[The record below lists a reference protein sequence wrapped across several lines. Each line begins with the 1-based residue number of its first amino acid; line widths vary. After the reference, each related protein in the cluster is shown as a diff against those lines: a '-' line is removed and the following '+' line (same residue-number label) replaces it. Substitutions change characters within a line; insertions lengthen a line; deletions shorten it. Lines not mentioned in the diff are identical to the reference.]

1 MDFNQPALKSEAA
14 QNEAARALQ
23 APFVSVV
30 IPCYKQA
37 HFLPEAIESV
47 LKQSYAHREIV
58 VVDDGSP
65 DNTAEVA
72 KRYPGVHCLSQQNA
86 GLANAR
92 NAGLRVS
99 QGKYIVFL
107 DADDRLADGA
117 LETGVTFLNARP
129 QSAFVFGECRR
140 IDVQGKIVPRP
151 DPPPRNED
159 SYLEL
164 LRHCFIWCPATVMH
178 RRQVLLDIG
187 GFRPNLNGTEDYDL
201 YLRIS
206 CKLPISG
213 HGRVVADYRLYEGSM
228 STNAELTLKSLLSI
242 FRTQRNYIN
251 GKPAYQRAYREGLRQ
266 TRRYYGSK
274 LLQNALKNLES
285 KSERGKLSDLLAL
298 LRLYPSGLAQY
309 VAASLRAKLRV
320 FAPQK

>member
-1 MDFNQPALKSEAA
+1 MVSNRQTLKSEAVE
-14 QNEAARALQ
+14 NGVSRDLEAPL
-23 APFVSVV
+23 VSVV

-47 LKQSYAHREIV
+47 LKQSYTHREIV

-72 KRYPGVHCLSQQNA
+72 RRYPGVHCLSQENA

-99 QGKYIVFL
+99 QGKYVVFL
-107 DADDRLADGA
+107 DADDRLASGA
-117 LETGVTFLNARP
+117 LQIGVDFLNARP
-129 QSAFVFGECRR
+129 HSAFVFGECRR
-140 IDVQGKIVPRP
+140 IDVEGRVVPRP

-164 LRHCFIWCPATVMH
+164 LHHCFIWCPASVMH
-178 RRQVLLDIG
+178 RKEVLLEIG

-206 CKLPISG
+206 CSLPVSG

-228 STNAELTLKSLLSI
+228 STNAELTLKSLLYI
-242 FRTQRNYIN
+242 FKTQRNYIN
-251 GKPAYQRAYREGLRQ
+251 GNPAYERAYREGLRQ

-274 LLQNALKNLES
+274 LLQNALKNLEN
-285 KSERGKLSDLLAL
+285 KNEPGKLSANLLAL
-298 LRLYPSGLAQY
+298 LRFYPSGLAEY
-309 VAASLRAKLRV
+309 VAASLRAKLKV
-320 FAPQK
+320 FR

>member
-1 MDFNQPALKSEAA
+1 MLKSEAVE
-14 QNEAARALQ
+14 NGVARASETPL
-23 APFVSVV
+23 VSVV

-47 LKQSYAHREIV
+47 LKQSYTHREII

-65 DNTAEVA
+65 DNTVDVA
-72 KRYPGVHCLSQQNA
+72 KRYSGVHCLSQQNK
-86 GLANAR
+86 GLADAR

-107 DADDRLADGA
+107 DADDRLASGA
-117 LETGVTFLNARP
+117 LESGVNFLNARP

-140 IDVQGKIVPRP
+140 IDLEGKVVPRP

-164 LRHCFIWCPATVMH
+164 LHHCFIWCPASVMH
-178 RRQVLLDIG
+178 RRAVLLDIG

-206 CKLPISG
+206 CILPISG

-228 STNAELTLKSLLSI
+228 STNAELTLKSLLYI
-242 FRTQRNYIN
+242 LRTQRNYIN
-251 GKPAYQRAYREGLRQ
+251 GKPAYERAYREGLRQ

-285 KSERGKLSDLLAL
+285 KSEHGRLSADLLAL
-298 LRLYPSGLAQY
+298 LRFYPSGLAEY

-320 FAPQK
+320 FR